1 MLALRDTAPVAVAPI
16 AGAPRATAEKLAA
29 AMSKALQERDVAAS
43 DRVVGL
49 MSYQLDGRLQAMPPS
64 GDKAAI
70 VVLWKLHDPSGK
82 LVGSRAERIVA
93 GAEDWRLGKDDAVD
107 HLAAASA
114 DQIAAMLHGKAPVE
128 AAVAQQQTRLLVGP
142 VKGAPGDGDRAL
154 AEAVIAVLKTQDLSI
169 VTDPQAKVDLLLDAR
184 VGVDKPIDGKQHVKI
199 VWRVRRADDSEIGTV
214 AQQNDVPAGLLDG
227 AWGDVAYTV
236 AVAAESGIMQLI
248 EHGAAPPAPKS

>member
-1 MLALRDTAPVAVAPI
+1 MPRLLRLRPGPWPGVRPRQRAWWSAAASLALAACQPLPHPFANDVPKPGSPMLALRDTAPVAVAPI

-93 GAEDWRLGKDDAVD
+93 GAEDWRLGKDDDA
-107 HLAAASA
+107 L
-114 DQIAAMLHGKAPVE
+114 
-128 AAVAQQQTRLLVGP
+128 GP
-142 VKGAPGDGDRAL
+142 RPHQFAGRV
-154 AEAVIAVLKTQDLSI
+154 VQF
-169 VTDPQAKVDLLLDAR
+169 PQ
-184 VGVDKPIDGKQHVKI
+184 
-199 VWRVRRADDSEIGTV
+199 
-214 AQQNDVPAGLLDG
+214 
-227 AWGDVAYTV
+227 
-236 AVAAESGIMQLI
+236 
-248 EHGAAPPAPKS
+248 